1 MIWRGVGLLRTAYFE
16 GIAFD
21 GWKNRGAAFACQGIS
36 GIEKQA
42 LVMRLQ
48 TGGEAAAALLE

>member
-1 MIWRGVGLLRTAYFE
+1 MIWRGAGLLQTAYFE

-21 GWKNRGAAFACQGIS
+21 GWKHRGAAFACQGIF
-36 GIEKQA
+36 GIEKQG

-48 TGGEAAAALLE
+48 KGGEAAAAPLE